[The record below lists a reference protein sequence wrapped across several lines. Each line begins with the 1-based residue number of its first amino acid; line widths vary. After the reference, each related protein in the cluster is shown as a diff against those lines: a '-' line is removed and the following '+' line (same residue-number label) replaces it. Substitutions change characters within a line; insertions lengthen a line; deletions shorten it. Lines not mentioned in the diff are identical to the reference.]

1 MLTAKDIKKFIAEV
15 PDDTYVTIRDGYI
28 TCVFHDHVVSLN
40 RVGAKWTENVAIIEE
55 ECVNK
60 PKDVGLTIDEA
71 GPTLGNTIEEINS
84 KFVRSFA
91 EIGIDTEGK
100 DLLEIIAEMANT
112 INRLQI
118 ELDRVKR
125 ELRMEM
131 LFG

>member
-1 MLTAKDIKKFIAEV
+1 MAFGIPSEDFHGGFGLPQEKKIKYTSIK
-15 PDDTYVTIRDGYI
+15 T
-28 TCVFHDHVVSLN
+28 
-40 RVGAKWTENVAIIEE
+40 IEE
-55 ECVNK
+55 CLNELENIS
-60 PKDVGLTIDEA
+60 LTIDEA
-71 GPTLGNTIEEINS
+71 GPTLGDKVEEINS